1 VKAHTSKVAGLQ
13 SHPKHDETER
23 QNLARNVPWNA
34 ERPDAHLSI
43 ARVAWQA
50 KLQAELA
57 YCRRPGGAAV
67 SRHGRTLRSSLAG
80 HIVRGTS
87 HYHFEFRNP
96 ARGWECG
103 SLDRGDLT
111 ARKIRIFWVC
121 VRQKVHDL
129 VHEKTLCKVT
139 SAWYA
144 DNPTRRLRWVELVL
158 EMISPRRCALI
169 RTRFST

>member
-1 VKAHTSKVAGLQ
+1 MAGLQ

-50 KLQAELA
+50 KLRAELA

-80 HIVRGTS
+80 HI
-87 HYHFEFRNP
+87 
-96 ARGWECG
+96 ARGAATIISNSETGAGDG
-103 SLDRGDLT
+103 SVDH
-111 ARKIRIFWVC
+111 RIG
-121 VRQKVHDL
+121 
-129 VHEKTLCKVT
+129 
-139 SAWYA
+139 
-144 DNPTRRLRWVELVL
+144 VL
-158 EMISPRRCALI
+158 
-169 RTRFST
+169 